1 MKFCLCPESQM
12 ITMNPDQKKYLIVIA
27 GPTASGKTE
36 WSIKLAK
43 ALKTEIISADSRQI
57 YKEMRIGTAVPSTE
71 ELACVKHHLIQHISI
86 KQNYDVARY
95 EQEALNLLNNLFTKY
110 SVVILTGGTGLYVDA
125 VCRGLDNIPET
136 SPEIRERVTQ
146 LYKNQ
151 GLQALQNEVKKLD
164 PEYYEI
170 LDIMNPRRLQR
181 ALEVI
186 WQTGR
191 PFSFYRK
198 RKTVPR
204 PFEIIWTAIDMDRQQ
219 LYNRINMR
227 VEKMLSEGLIAE
239 AKTLAKYKH
248 LNALN
253 TVGYKE
259 LFDYFEGVMS
269 MNEALEKIKTNT
281 RQYAKRQLTWLHK
294 NTEYK
299 WFKKDDFDSLLN
311 YVLTQMER

>member
-1 MKFCLCPESQM
+1 
-12 ITMNPDQKKYLIVIA
+12 
-27 GPTASGKTE
+27 
-36 WSIKLAK
+36 
-43 ALKTEIISADSRQI
+43 
-57 YKEMRIGTAVPSTE
+57 MRIGTAVPSAE
-71 ELACVKHHLIQHISI
+71 ELASVKHHLIQHVSI
-86 KQNYDVARY
+86 THNYDVARY
-95 EQEALNLLNNLFTKY
+95 EQEALNLLNNLFTKH

-136 SPEIRERVTQ
+136 APEIRERVNQ
-146 LYKNQ
+146 LYMTQ
-151 GLQALQNEVKKLD
+151 GIKALQNEVKMLD
-164 PEYYEI
+164 PEYYEFV
-170 LDIMNPRRLQR
+170 DTMNPRRLHR

-186 WQTGR
+186 YQTGR

-204 PFEIIWTAIDMDRQQ
+204 PFEVIWTAIDMDRQQ
-219 LYNRINMR
+219 LHNRINLR

-239 AKTLAKYKH
+239 VKSLAKHKH

-259 LFDYFEGVMS
+259 LFAYFEGEMS

-281 RQYAKRQLTWLHK
+281 RQYAKRQLTWLRK

-299 WFKKDDFDSLLN
+299 WFKKDDFDGLLN
-311 YVLTQMER
+311 YVLTQMKG

>member
-1 MKFCLCPESQM
+1 M
-12 ITMNPDQKKYLIVIA
+12 TVNPDKKKYLIVLA
-27 GPTASGKTE
+27 GPTASGKTA
-36 WSIKLAK
+36 WAIKLAK

-57 YKEMRIGTAVPSTE
+57 YKEMRIGTAVPSAE
-71 ELACVKHHLIQHISI
+71 ELASVKHHLIQHVSI
-86 KQNYDVARY
+86 THNYDVARY
-95 EQEALNLLNNLFTKY
+95 EQEALNLLNNLFTKH

-136 SPEIRERVTQ
+136 APEIRERVNQ
-146 LYKNQ
+146 LYMTQ
-151 GLQALQNEVKKLD
+151 GIKALQNEVKMLD
-164 PEYYEI
+164 PEYYEFV
-170 LDIMNPRRLQR
+170 DTMNPRRLQR

-186 WQTGR
+186 YQTGR

-204 PFEIIWTAIDMDRQQ
+204 PFELIWTAIDMDRQQ
-219 LYNRINMR
+219 LHNRINLR

-239 AKTLAKYKH
+239 AKSLAKHKH

-259 LFDYFEGVMS
+259 LFAYFEGELS

-281 RQYAKRQLTWLHK
+281 RQYAKRQLTWLRK

-299 WFKKDDFDSLLN
+299 WFKNDDFDGLLH
-311 YVLTQMER
+311 YVLTQMKG